1 MTKKESKQ
9 LRRLLELV
17 ASKREEIGLNFREE
31 SFGHGSH
38 VDYLYVWCTNSAY
51 KHELNAI
58 MMAIH
63 GFGFCSC
70 YQKVDGDNDIVW
82 EVF

>member
-9 LRRLLELV
+9 LRRFLELV
-17 ASKREEIGLNFREE
+17 ASKRKEIGLNFREE
-31 SFGHGSH
+31 SFGNDSD

-51 KHELNAI
+51 RHELNAL
-58 MMAIH
+58 MMAVD

-70 YQKVDGDNDIVW
+70 YQKIDEENNIVW
-82 EVF
+82 ECF

>member
-9 LRRLLELV
+9 LRRFLELV

-31 SFGHGSH
+31 SFGNDSD

-51 KHELNAI
+51 RHELNAL
-58 MMAIH
+58 MMAVD

-70 YQKVDGDNDIVW
+70 YQKIDEENNIVW
-82 EVF
+82 ECF